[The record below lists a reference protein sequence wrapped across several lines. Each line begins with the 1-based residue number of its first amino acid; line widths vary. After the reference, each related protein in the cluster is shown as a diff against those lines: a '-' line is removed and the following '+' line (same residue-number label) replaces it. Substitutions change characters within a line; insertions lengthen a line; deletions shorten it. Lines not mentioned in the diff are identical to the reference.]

1 VGLKAKAAADGG
13 GALRSCRRR
22 ERGEPDVRGTFRPT
36 IVALAAL
43 VPTAALAEGIE
54 LDSREYKLMLKPV
67 HFAGGA
73 PGQAVDRFV
82 REQLEPA
89 VRQSFGGKA
98 ADELQ
103 EKGFD
108 LDERRRVRFWDTAD
122 CALIRSGFALRERVD
137 LHEDGRPA
145 SEPELTLKFRSSDL
159 FLAASMRLEAR
170 AGAKDVESKL
180 EEDLGALAVRS
191 ASGDAVVAMPRSS
204 RSQFSRSTSQTI
216 DRDAV
221 PRTLKE
227 IDELYL
233 KFDDDLRLVA
243 SENDMSVAL
252 APSPAYRELVYES
265 SMLDLAKDTKAGFA
279 LTIWYEGADER
290 ERPAL
295 AEISFA
301 YDTDDG
307 AVSGQAARRGRELLL
322 ALQDLDWAD
331 PGAPTKTVLAGCAG

>member
-1 VGLKAKAAADGG
+1 MRCIFG
-13 GALRSCRRR
+13 
-22 ERGEPDVRGTFRPT
+22 PT
-36 IVALAAL
+36 IVALPAL
-43 VPTAALAEGIE
+43 MPTSVLAEGIE
-54 LDSREYKLMLKPV
+54 LDSREYKLMLEPA
-67 HFAGGA
+67 HFAGSA
-73 PGQAVDRFV
+73 PGRAVGRFV

-89 VRQSFGGKA
+89 VRQSFGGEA
-98 ADELQ
+98 ADELE
-103 EKGFD
+103 EKGLD

-137 LHEDGRPA
+137 LDQDGRPA
-145 SEPELTLKFRSSDL
+145 SEPELTLKFRSADL

-191 ASGDAVVAMPRSS
+191 ASGAAIVAVPRSS

-221 PRTLKE
+221 PRTLQE
-227 IDELYL
+227 VADLYP

-243 SENDMSVAL
+243 GESDMSAAL
-252 APSPAYRELVYES
+252 APSPAYRELVYKS
-265 SMLDLAKDTKAGFA
+265 SMLDLAKDAKASFA
-279 LTIWYEGADER
+279 LTIWYAGADDR
-290 ERPAL
+290 KRPAL

-307 AVSGQAARRGRELLL
+307 AVSGEPARRGRELLL

-331 PGAPTKTVLAGCAG
+331 PGSPTKTALAGCTG